1 MSLENLQNDSE
12 TDKYLHDMGK
22 LALKIYKALYGLD
35 IRAQNTELTRLRLEN
50 KRLSELLRSTSR
62 EYNSLNEKYKKNKES
77 INSE

>member
-1 MSLENLQNDSE
+1 
-12 TDKYLHDMGK
+12 MGK

-35 IRAQNTELTRLRLEN
+35 IEAQNTELTRLRLEN

-77 INSE
+77 INTQSAKYPKRNKNPFAHKNSK